1 MTLPENYSF
10 DHDDTPERVDARV
23 RLIEKIIHPVGCM
36 LMNEFPALHWQAG
49 SLTQLLQQYKQFRNE
64 ARKSMDGYTDMGHLL
79 MIDRHKI
86 AAAFIMAILK
96 VRPLQMRTNAQP
108 EKLEIG
114 LLANEILAFQSGI
127 RILGA
132 FSRHSDKAPT
142 KLLDIHYPQPQ
153 ADGAYKHHA
162 YRALRHGFREN
173 KLNLPL
179 LAHWMFYIEKYW
191 ELVLL
196 QQAGQT

>member
-1 MTLPENYSF
+1 MTLPENHSF
-10 DHDDTPERVDARV
+10 DNDDTLARDEARV
-23 RLIEKIIHPVGCM
+23 RLIEKIIYPVGCW
-36 LMNEFPALHWQAG
+36 LIDEFPALRWQAD
-49 SLTQLLQQYKQFRNE
+49 SLPMLLVEYKVFRNE
-64 ARKSMDGYTDMGHLL
+64 ARRLMDGYQNMGHLL

-96 VRPLQMRTNAQP
+96 VRPLQVVAGESSN
-108 EKLEIG
+108 LEIS
-114 LLANEILAFQSGI
+114 LLANEILAFQSGV

-132 FSRHSDKAPT
+132 FAKHNATSSSKF
-142 KLLDIHYPQPQ
+142 LDINYPKPQ

-191 ELVLL
+191 EL
-196 QQAGQT
+196 AQTQSTA

>member
-23 RLIEKIIHPVGCM
+23 RLIEKIIHPVGCL
-36 LMNEFPALHWQAG
+36 LMDEFPALHWQAG
-49 SLTQLLQQYKQFRNE
+49 SLTQLLREYKQLRNE
-64 ARKSMDGYTDMGHLL
+64 AKKLMDGYQDMGHLL

-86 AAAFIMAILK
+86 AAAFIIAILK
-96 VRPLQMRTNAQP
+96 VRPLQVRADATPA
-108 EKLEIG
+108 KLEIG
-114 LLANEILAFQSGI
+114 LLANEILAFQSGV

-132 FSRHSDKAPT
+132 FARHSAKAPA
-142 KLLDIHYPQPQ
+142 KLLDIHYPPPQ

-162 YRALRHGFREN
+162 YRALRHGFREK

-191 ELVLL
+191 ELVFS
-196 QQAGQT
+196 QQSTQP